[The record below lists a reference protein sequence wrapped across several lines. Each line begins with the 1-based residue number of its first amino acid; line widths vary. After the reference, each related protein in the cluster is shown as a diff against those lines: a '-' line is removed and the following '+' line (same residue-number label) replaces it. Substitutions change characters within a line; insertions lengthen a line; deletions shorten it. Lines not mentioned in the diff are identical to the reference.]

1 MSVRRFFGGSLSI
14 QIALVMAGALLVAS
28 LVNFA
33 ILMGERSRAGIN
45 EQSGPAIGRFVVN
58 ASEVFNT
65 PPAGSG
71 MVVGLRPQ
79 GGGRYLLMDVNPID
93 QRDLQRDQGLE
104 QRLRRALDEAN
115 IEVQDIRG
123 STRISTR
130 TIERPDRNDRQER
143 GRRQAGNQNT
153 GPAIMIVPLDARGQ
167 PVDFGLGGPGGPG
180 GPGGFGQRGPGGPD
194 GGFGPGP
201 GGPGEAR
208 GIRQVRE
215 IVLAAQLPDGRWFSG
230 SNFAPQPP
238 GGDFVRLA
246 AGTLITF
253 LFVLA
258 AALWIARRLS
268 RPLNDLT
275 HAAAQ
280 VGSAGEPQEVAVRG
294 PADVRQTLEAF
305 NAMSRRVSQLLGEK
319 DVMLGALGHDLRT
332 PLASLRIRLETM
344 EPESERDKAVK
355 TIEEASRLLEDI
367 LELARHGRSKEPV
380 QPMDVSVLV
389 EDMVEDYSETGM
401 PVSLTSSQKTPVGV
415 RPVLFR
421 RALSNLIDNA
431 VTYGERA
438 RLSVQKVGNE
448 ALVRIEDDGP
458 GMSEE
463 SLKSAADP
471 FYRGDTS
478 RNRRTGGAGL
488 GLTLADAIAKAHG
501 GSLELENRKP
511 NGLVATIRLP
521 IITPQAQQVAPPQTP
536 PSPATP
542 S

>member
-1 MSVRRFFGGSLSI
+1 VSVTRFFARSLSV

-28 LVNFA
+28 AVNFA

-45 EQSGPAIGRFVVN
+45 EQSGPAIGRFIVN
-58 ASEVFNT
+58 AAEVFNT
-65 PPAGSG
+65 PPVGSG

-79 GGGRYLLMDVNPID
+79 GGGRYMLMKLNPID
-93 QRDLQRDQGLE
+93 QRGLRRDSGLE
-104 QRLRRALDEAN
+104 QRLRRAFEEAN
-115 IEVQDIRG
+115 VEFQDIRA
-123 STRISTR
+123 STRIV
-130 TIERPDRNDRQER
+130 ERQDRMDRQER
-143 GRRQAGNQNT
+143 GRRMGGDPGS
-153 GPAIMIVPLDARGQ
+153 GPMIMVVPLDDQGQ
-167 PVDFGLGGPGGPG
+167 PVGFGGPGGPNPG
-180 GPGGFGQRGPGGPD
+180 GPNGGFGRIPDGPPGGFGA
-194 GGFGPGP
+194 GPGP
-201 GGPGEAR
+201 GLRDGGPGDAR
-208 GIRQVRE
+208 PIRQVRE

-230 SNFAPQPP
+230 SNFSPQPP
-238 GGDFVRLA
+238 SDDFVRLT
-246 AGTLITF
+246 AGTVITF
-253 LFVLA
+253 LFVLG
-258 AALWIARRLS
+258 AALWIASRLS

-275 HAAAQ
+275 RAAAH
-280 VGSAGEPQEVAVRG
+280 VGSAGNPEEVIVRG
-294 PADVRQTLEAF
+294 PGDVRQTLEAF

-380 QPMDVSVLV
+380 TPMDITVLV
-389 EDMVEDYSETGM
+389 EDMVEDYSDTGM
-401 PVSLTSSQKTPVGV
+401 PVTLSSSQKAPVGV

-421 RALSNLIDNA
+421 RALRNLIDNA
-431 VTYGERA
+431 VTYGDRA
-438 RLSVQKVGNE
+438 RVSVQKVGNE

-478 RNRRTGGAGL
+478 RNRITGGAGL
-488 GLTLADAIAKAHG
+488 GITLADAIAKAHG

-521 IITPQAQQVAPPQTP
+521 IITPQASQMP
-536 PSPATP
+536 PSPAA
-542 S
+542 SS

>member
-1 MSVRRFFGGSLSI
+1 
-14 QIALVMAGALLVAS
+14 MAGALLVAS
-28 LVNFA
+28 AINFA

-65 PPAGSG
+65 PPVGSG

-93 QRDLQRDQGLE
+93 QRALNRDQGLE

-115 IEVQDIRG
+115 IEYQDIRA
-123 STRISTR
+123 STRTSTR
-130 TIERPDRNDRQER
+130 TIDRLDRNDRPER
-143 GRRQAGNQNT
+143 GRRQGGNQNV
-153 GPAIMIVPLDARGQ
+153 GPPIMIVPLDARGQ
-167 PVDFGLGGPGGPG
+167 PVDFGPGGPGGLGGPGGPG
-180 GPGGFGQRGPGGPD
+180 VFGPRGPGGLD
-194 GGFGPGP
+194 GFGAGP
-201 GGPGEAR
+201 GVPGEAR
-208 GIRQVRE
+208 AVRQVRE
-215 IVLAAQLPDGRWFSG
+215 IVLAAQLVDGRWFSG

-246 AGTLITF
+246 AGTMITF

-275 HAAAQ
+275 QAAAQ
-280 VGSAGEPQEVAVRG
+280 VGSAGEPREVAVRG
-294 PADVRQTLEAF
+294 PGDVRQTLEAF

-367 LELARHGRSKEPV
+367 LELARHGRSKESV
-380 QPMDVSVLV
+380 QPMDISVLV

-401 PVSLTSSQKTPVGV
+401 PVTLTSSQKTPVGV

-421 RALSNLIDNA
+421 RALRNLIDNA

-521 IITPQAQQVAPPQTP
+521 IITPQAPQTTP
-536 PSPATP
+536 SSPA
-542 S
+542 SS